1 MTHTPKTRILI
12 ADDLRSSRMNIQN
25 LLRHWGYDP
34 VPCEDGI
41 AARDALAAPDGPR
54 IAILDWVM
62 PGMTGPE
69 VCKWIVDEFGTFV
82 YTILLTSKGEQRD
95 LVEGLTSGAHAYI
108 TKPARPAELESW
120 IRVGLRM
127 LDYEKELSG
136 KSEALGRH
144 AREMESVA
152 QELALQLAETGKCD
166 ALAGMGAGLGTE
178 IRLTTQNILDDV
190 QTLKQAAQAHA
201 EEFFQLS
208 TQDFQMFLADLSRG
222 LGRLQDLA
230 RQLENFNRQQKR
242 GVEPRCEVNG
252 VLKSAVDLCEA
263 SLGAATGLRLTLDQN
278 IPEVRAVPEILQ
290 RATVQF
296 LMAACA
302 NAPGAIA
309 ISTEAA
315 EGGVAIRIETS
326 GTGGPGV
333 VQSAGLVADLEM
345 LEQLGGLCRVEPLP
359 EGGTRLAI
367 TLPAAGADA

>member
-1 MTHTPKTRILI
+1 MTQTRILI

-25 LLRHWGYDP
+25 LLKHWGYDP

-41 AARDALAAPDGPR
+41 AARNALAAPDGPR

-69 VCKWIVDEFGTFV
+69 VCKWISDEFGTFV

-95 LVEGLTSGAHAYI
+95 LVEGLKAGAHAYI

-127 LDYEKELSG
+127 LDYEHYRSG
-136 KSEALGRH
+136 KSEALDRH
-144 AREMESVA
+144 AREMESLA

-178 IRLTTQNILDDV
+178 IRLTTQNLLDDV
-190 QTLKQAAQAHA
+190 QALKQDAQDDS
-201 EEFFQLS
+201 FQLS
-208 TQDFQMFLADLSRG
+208 TQDLQLFLTDLGRG
-222 LGRLQDLA
+222 LGRLQALA
-230 RQLENFNRQQKR
+230 MQLENFNRQRKR
-242 GVEPRCEVNG
+242 TVEPRCRANE
-252 VLKSAVDLCEA
+252 VLKAAVGLCET
-263 SLGAATGLRLTLDQN
+263 SLGAATGLRLSLDPN

-302 NAPGAIA
+302 NTPGTLAMA
-309 ISTEAA
+309 TEMV
-315 EGGVAIRIETS
+315 EGGVLIRIDSS
-326 GTGGPGV
+326 GAGGPDV
-333 VQSAGLVADLEM
+333 LACAGLVADLEV
-345 LEQLGGLCRVEPLP
+345 LEQWGGRYSLEALP
-359 EGGTRLAI
+359 EGGARLSI
-367 TLPAAGADA
+367 TLPITEAPDPA